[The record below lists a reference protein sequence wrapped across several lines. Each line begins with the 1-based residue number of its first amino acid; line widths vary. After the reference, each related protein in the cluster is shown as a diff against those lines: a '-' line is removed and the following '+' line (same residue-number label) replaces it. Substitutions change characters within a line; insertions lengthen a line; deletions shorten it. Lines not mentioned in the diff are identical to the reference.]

1 MAARKRGRKTMDIVT
16 GVVGGLSAVVVL
28 YLFVVLLKG
37 GDER

>member
-1 MAARKRGRKTMDIVT
+1 MDIVT